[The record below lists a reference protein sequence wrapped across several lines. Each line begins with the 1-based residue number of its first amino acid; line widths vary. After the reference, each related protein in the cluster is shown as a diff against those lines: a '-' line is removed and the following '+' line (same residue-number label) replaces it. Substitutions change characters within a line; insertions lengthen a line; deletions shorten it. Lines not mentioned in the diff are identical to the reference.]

1 MQTIW
6 LVLLIVSSL
15 LLAVMIL
22 RNKISWL
29 WFRRFA
35 LHLTAAAVVLY
46 LLNYSGLISGF
57 EVPLNPAT
65 IGTVVLLGLPGIM
78 LVLGLQWTLF

>member
-15 LLAVMIL
+15 LLAVVIL
-22 RNKISWL
+22 RNQISWL

-35 LHLTAAAVVLY
+35 LHLIAAAAALY
-46 LLNYSGLISGF
+46 LLNYSGVVPGM